1 MTREVVTKQSMV
13 ETLLRLVDTEKVL
26 IQQVNDGFHITPI
39 RKESGLLGIAKDSNL
54 TTDKFLEYKRDEKAK
69 EDLESIR
76 QKRLAF
82 LGCMDGKIWMS
93 DDFDEPLEEMKEY
106 ME

>member
-1 MTREVVTKQSMV
+1 MV
-13 ETLLRLVDTEKVL
+13 ETLLNLVDTEKV
-26 IQQVNDGFHITPI
+26 IMQQMDGEFCITPI
-39 RKESGLLGIAKDSNL
+39 RNESGLLGIAKDSNL
-54 TTDKFLEYKRDEKAK
+54 TTKKFLEYKCEEKTK
-69 EDLESIR
+69 EEEKEIIR

-82 LGCMDGKIWMS
+82 LGCMDGKVWMS